1 MIEAH
6 AQVWGG
12 VQCVFK
18 FQFVGI
24 TAVSVIP
31 HDREMEMDPDV
42 AQGTAVVV
50 ACVAEQRT
58 LGDEYFACAGWE
70 GVVDKIT
77 ALAVGHVRVV
87 EPYLR
92 VWV

>member
-1 MIEAH
+1 MIETH
-6 AQVWGG
+6 AQVWGR

-24 TAVSVIP
+24 TAVSVIA

-50 ACVAEQRT
+50 ACVAE
-58 LGDEYFACAGWE
+58 
-70 GVVDKIT
+70 
-77 ALAVGHVRVV
+77 
-87 EPYLR
+87 
-92 VWV
+92 